1 MIEMLDVL
9 RVGGQSDVFITEYP
23 LYQLDCDL
31 HESSKM
37 IEMLDV
43 LRVGGQSDVFITE
56 YPLYQLD
63 CDLHEL
69 DALLSTFAMT

>member
-1 MIEMLDVL
+1 M
-9 RVGGQSDVFITEYP
+9 S
-23 LYQLDCDL
+23 
-31 HESSKM
+31 
-37 IEMLDV
+37 EMLDV

-69 DALLSTFAMT
+69 DGFIIDLCDDLGHFIN

>member
-1 MIEMLDVL
+1 
-9 RVGGQSDVFITEYP
+9 
-23 LYQLDCDL
+23 
-31 HESSKM
+31 M

-69 DALLSTFAMT
+69 DGFVIDLCDDLGHFINQEGLNNDC

>member
-1 MIEMLDVL
+1 
-9 RVGGQSDVFITEYP
+9 
-23 LYQLDCDL
+23 
-31 HESSKM
+31 M

-69 DALLSTFAMT
+69 DNCVIHSLRSTLNRFEWEIDEGLKQ